1 MRETLNKK
9 FISKNNYLISLLSIL
24 IIGILLGIL
33 TMQKLNIKTR
43 IIKGI
48 SMKNT
53 LNEGTRNLYI
63 SKDFKNI
70 KRQNIVIFKMYYNGE
85 EIEVVKRVI
94 GLPGENILIK
104 GDEVYING
112 NLLEEPYALYDHMGD
127 DNIEVQIKEN
137 EYFVIGDNRYES
149 GDSREY
155 GPIPKENISY
165 ILIK

>member
-9 FISKNNYLISLLSIL
+9 SISKNNYLIFLFSIL
-24 IIGILLGIL
+24 IIGIFLGIL

-48 SMKNT
+48 SMENT

-63 SKDFKNI
+63 SKDFKSI
-70 KRQNIVIFKMYYNGE
+70 KRQNIVIFKMYYKGE

-94 GLPGENILIK
+94 GLPGETILIQ
-104 GDEVYING
+104 GDKVYING
-112 NLLEEPYALYDHMGD
+112 NLLEEPYALYAHLGD
-127 DNIEVQIKEN
+127 DNMEVQIKEN
-137 EYFVIGDNRYES
+137 EYFVMGDNRYES

-155 GPIPKENISY
+155 GPIPKENILY